1 MTNNFENSS
10 LENQSFHHSI
20 HSSAHESTLSINSL
34 ALKAKQYQ
42 ILLKFRLTAL
52 VIFSGVFGYLL
63 ASNGTINWASFIA
76 FIIGSFLITGAA
88 NTINQIIEKE
98 TDKLMKRTANR
109 PLPTGRLS
117 ISEATT
123 FAILLALVGTVL
135 MVSFV
140 NLLAACLSLFSLI
153 LYAFVYTPLKP
164 KTPFA
169 VLVGAFPGALPPLIG
184 WVAMTGNVSIEAMII
199 FAIQFVW
206 QFPHFWAIAW
216 VANDEYAKA
225 GFKLLPSE
233 GGRNFNSAFQIMI
246 YTMFLI
252 PLGILPAR
260 FGMVGISSAIV
271 ATICGILF
279 LFQTFYLLKEGTN
292 KAALRLMFG
301 SFFYLPII
309 QIAYLIDK
317 L

>member
-1 MTNNFENSS
+1 M
-10 LENQSFHHSI
+10 LEQLDNH
-20 HSSAHESTLSINSL
+20 TLNINPM
-34 ALKAKQYQ
+34 AFKVKQYNM
-42 ILLKFRLTAL
+42 LLKFRLSAL
-52 VIFSGVFGYLL
+52 VVFSGAFGYFL
-63 ASNGTINWASFIA
+63 APSQGEISWTTFA
-76 FIIGSFLITGAA
+76 FFALGSFLITGSA

-123 FAILLALVGTVL
+123 FAVILALVGAVL
-135 MVSFV
+135 IATFTNV
-140 NLLAACLSLFSLI
+140 LAASLSLFSLI

-184 WVAMTGNVSIEAMII
+184 WVAMTGSISIEAMVI
-199 FAIQFVW
+199 FSIQFIW

-216 VANDEYAKA
+216 VADEDYSRA

-252 PLGILPAR
+252 PLGLLPTR
-260 FGMVGISSAIV
+260 FGIVDINAAIV
-271 ATICGILF
+271 ATICGLLF
-279 LFQTFYLLKEGTN
+279 LFQTFYLLKVATV
-292 KAALRLMFG
+292 KSALMLMFG
-301 SFFYLPII
+301 SFFYLPVV
-309 QIAYLIDK
+309 QIAYLISK

>member
-1 MTNNFENSS
+1 M
-10 LENQSFHHSI
+10 
-20 HSSAHESTLSINSL
+20 
-34 ALKAKQYQ
+34 
-42 ILLKFRLTAL
+42 LLKFRLSFL
-52 VIFSGVFGYLL
+52 VVFSGAFGYFL
-63 ASNGTINWASFIA
+63 ALDTEVNWVRFIA
-76 FIIGSFLITGAA
+76 FVIGSFLITGSA

-117 ISEATT
+117 VSEATT
-123 FAILLALVGTVL
+123 FAILLALVGSVL
-135 MVSFV
+135 IASFV
-140 NLLAACLSLFSLI
+140 NVFSACLSLFSLI

-184 WVAMTGNVSIEAMII
+184 WVAASGSISMEAMII
-199 FAIQFVW
+199 FSIQFIW

-216 VANDEYAKA
+216 VANDDYTNA
-225 GFKLLPSE
+225 GFRLLPSE

-252 PLGILPAR
+252 PLGLLPSR
-260 FGMVGISSAIV
+260 FGIVGISSGII

-279 LFQTFYLLKEGTN
+279 LFQTFYLLREGTV
-292 KAALRLMFG
+292 KSAMRLMFG
-301 SFFYLPII
+301 SFIYLPVV

>member
-1 MTNNFENSS
+1 MTQNFDNQSLNSS
-10 LENQSFHHSI
+10 TI
-20 HSSAHESTLSINSL
+20 DTKSL
-34 ALKAKQYQ
+34 ILKIKQYQ
-42 ILLKFRLTAL
+42 MLLKFRLSFL
-52 VIFSGVFGYLL
+52 VVFSGAFGYFL
-63 ASNGTINWASFIA
+63 ALDTEVNWVRFIA
-76 FIIGSFLITGAA
+76 FVIGSFLITGSA

-117 ISEATT
+117 VSEATT
-123 FAILLALVGTVL
+123 FAILLALVGSVL
-135 MVSFV
+135 IASFV
-140 NLLAACLSLFSLI
+140 NVFSACLSLFSLI

-184 WVAMTGNVSIEAMII
+184 WVAASGSISMEAMII
-199 FAIQFVW
+199 FSIQFIW

-216 VANDEYAKA
+216 VANDDYTNA
-225 GFKLLPSE
+225 GFRLLPSE

-252 PLGILPAR
+252 PLGLLPSR
-260 FGMVGISSAIV
+260 FGIVGISSGII

-279 LFQTFYLLKEGTN
+279 LFQTFYLLREGTV
-292 KAALRLMFG
+292 KSAMRLMFG
-301 SFFYLPII
+301 SFIYLPVV

>member
-1 MTNNFENSS
+1 MTQNFDNQSLNSS
-10 LENQSFHHSI
+10 TI
-20 HSSAHESTLSINSL
+20 DTKSL
-34 ALKAKQYQ
+34 ILKIKQYQ
-42 ILLKFRLTAL
+42 MLLKFRLSFL
-52 VIFSGVFGYLL
+52 VVFSGAFGYFL
-63 ASNGTINWASFIA
+63 ALDTEVNWVRFIA
-76 FIIGSFLITGAA
+76 FVIGSFLITGSA

-117 ISEATT
+117 VSEATT
-123 FAILLALVGTVL
+123 FAILLALVGSVL
-135 MVSFV
+135 IASFV
-140 NLLAACLSLFSLI
+140 NVFSACLSLFSLI

-184 WVAMTGNVSIEAMII
+184 WVAASGSISMEAMII
-199 FAIQFVW
+199 FSIQFIW

-216 VANDEYAKA
+216 VANDDYTNA

-252 PLGILPAR
+252 PLGLLPSR
-260 FGMVGISSAIV
+260 FGIVGISSGII

-279 LFQTFYLLKEGTN
+279 LFQTFYLLREGTV
-292 KAALRLMFG
+292 KSALRLMFG
-301 SFFYLPII
+301 SFIYLPVV

>member
-1 MTNNFENSS
+1 MTQNITMNH
-10 LENQSFHHSI
+10 LI
-20 HSSAHESTLSINSL
+20 
-34 ALKAKQYQ
+34 LKAKQYQ
-42 ILLKFRLTAL
+42 MLLKLRLSTL
-52 VIFSGVFGYLL
+52 VVFSGAFGYFL
-63 ASNGTINWASFIA
+63 APQTTTQIDWLA
-76 FIIGSFLITGAA
+76 FLAFALGSFLITGSA

-98 TDKLMKRTANR
+98 SDKLMKRTANR
-109 PLPTGRLS
+109 PLPMGKLS

-123 FAILLALVGTVL
+123 FAILLALVGAII
-135 MVSFV
+135 MASFV
-140 NLLAACLSLFSLI
+140 NVFSACLSLLSLI

-184 WVAMTGNVSIEAMII
+184 WVAMTGSISIEAMVI
-199 FAIQFVW
+199 FAIQFIW

-216 VANDEYAKA
+216 VANDDYTNA

-252 PLGILPAR
+252 PLGLLPAR
-260 FGMVGISSAIV
+260 FGVVGFNSAIV

-279 LFQTFYLLKEGTN
+279 LFQTFYLLKEGTV
-292 KAALRLMFG
+292 KSALWLMFG

-309 QIAYLIDK
+309 QIAYLMDK